1 MSKSK
6 VTAAFRPPSKPTPA
20 PGYHHKQRAGQMSFA
35 EWYQQQKAKKA
46 TTVKA
51 KVQDCFSAFVVKSDD
66 F

>member
-1 MSKSK
+1 
-6 VTAAFRPPSKPTPA
+6 
-20 PGYHHKQRAGQMSFA
+20 MSFA

-46 TTVKA
+46 ATVKA